1 MARSRFIYTLKGVAG
16 MIGENLELIEEV
28 TANSD
33 NIAEG
38 ELIYVRDGSEDG
50 TKGLTENGI
59 DDLRDLLADI
69 RTWDGGIRQFLVDE
83 QCDPEMIERIMADE
97 LSRKF

>member
-1 MARSRFIYTLKGVAG
+1 PLFPGKSTG

-33 NIAEG
+33 NVAEG
-38 ELIYVRDGSEDG
+38 ELVYVRDGSENG

-59 DDLRDLLADI
+59 DDLQSLLADI

-83 QCDPEMIERIMADE
+83 QCDPEMIERVMADE
-97 LSRKF
+97 MKHVL

>member
-1 MARSRFIYTLKGVAG
+1 MARSRIIYTLKEVAE

-38 ELIYVRDGSEDG
+38 ELVYVRDGSEDG
-50 TKGLTENGI
+50 TRGLTENGVEG
-59 DDLRDLLADI
+59 LQDLLADM
-69 RTWDGGIRQFLVDE
+69 RTWGGGIRQFLVDE
-83 QCDPEMIERIMADE
+83 QCDPKMIERVMADE
-97 LSRKF
+97 VKRGL

>member
-1 MARSRFIYTLKGVAG
+1 MARSRIIYTLKEVAE

-33 NIAEG
+33 NISEG
-38 ELIYVRDGSEDG
+38 ELLYVRGGSEHG
-50 TKGLTENGI
+50 TKGLTENGV
-59 DDLRDLLADI
+59 DELQNLLADI

-83 QCDPEMIERIMADE
+83 QCDPDVVERVMSDEMKRGP
-97 LSRKF
+97 

>member
-1 MARSRFIYTLKGVAG
+1 MARSRFIYTLKEVARV
-16 MIGENLELIEEV
+16 IGENLELIEEI

-38 ELIYVRDGSEDG
+38 ELVYVRDGSEDG

-59 DDLRDLLADI
+59 DDLQALLADI

-83 QCDPEMIERIMADE
+83 QCDPEMIERVMADE
-97 LSRKF
+97 AKRIP

>member
-1 MARSRFIYTLKGVAG
+1 MAPTSPAHSQATSLSNPGRATVPLAERPRSSS
-16 MIGENLELIEEV
+16 M
-28 TANSD
+28 
-33 NIAEG
+33 
-38 ELIYVRDGSEDG
+38 GSEDG

-83 QCDPEMIERIMADE
+83 QCDLEMIERVMADE
-97 LSRKF
+97 VKRVL

>member
-1 MARSRFIYTLKGVAG
+1 MARSKFIYTLKEVAG

-38 ELIYVRDGSEDG
+38 ELVYVRDGSEDG

-59 DDLRDLLADI
+59 DDLQNLLADI

-83 QCDPEMIERIMADE
+83 QCDPEMIERVMADE
-97 LSRKF
+97 VKRVL

>member
-1 MARSRFIYTLKGVAG
+1 

-33 NIAEG
+33 NVAEG
-38 ELIYVRDGSEDG
+38 ELVYVRDGSENG

-59 DDLRDLLADI
+59 DDLQSLLADI

-83 QCDPEMIERIMADE
+83 QCDPEMIERVMADE
-97 LSRKF
+97 MKHVL

>member
-1 MARSRFIYTLKGVAG
+1 MARSRFIYTLKEVAA

-38 ELIYVRDGSEDG
+38 ELVYIRDGSEDG
-50 TKGLTENGI
+50 TRGLTENGI
-59 DDLRDLLADI
+59 DDLQNLLADI
-69 RTWDGGIRQFLVDE
+69 RTWDGGIRQFLTDE
-83 QCDPEMIERIMADE
+83 QCDPEMIDRVMVDE
-97 LSRKF
+97 VRRAP

>member
-1 MARSRFIYTLKGVAG
+1 MARSRFIYTLKEVAG

-38 ELIYVRDGSEDG
+38 ELVYVRDGSEDG

-59 DDLRDLLADI
+59 DDLQNLLADI

-83 QCDPEMIERIMADE
+83 QCDPEMIERVMADE
-97 LSRKF
+97 VKRVL